1 MGLLSTGVIV
11 WSVVHW
17 FPAAL
22 PAVRNRLAGRLGAGP
37 YRGLFSLA
45 ILLSLV
51 LMIIGWRNSSVQ
63 SWYVPPLLGSPLVPL
78 LVLVAFFL
86 FAAANAPG
94 NTRRFLRHPML
105 TGMILWSVAHLLANG
120 DNRSVILFG
129 GLGLWA
135 FVSIVLINRRDRVYT
150 PPPAV
155 PFTRDLMTFAGAL
168 VVFAVVALLHRWL
181 FGVSPFPGL

>member
-1 MGLLSTGVIV
+1 MGVLVTGIVV
-11 WSVVHW
+11 WSLVHF

-22 PAVRNRLAGRLGAGP
+22 PAARNRLAGRLGAGP

-51 LMIIGWRNSSVQ
+51 LMVVGWRSSSVQ
-63 SWYVPPLLGSPLVPL
+63 PWYTPPLLGNPLVPL
-78 LVLVAFFL
+78 LVLLAFFL

-94 NTRRFLRHPML
+94 NTKRFLRHPML
-105 TGMILWSVAHLLANG
+105 TGTILWSLAHLLANG
-120 DNRSVILFG
+120 DNRSVVLFG
-129 GLGLWA
+129 GLALWA
-135 FVSIVLINRRDRVYT
+135 LVSILLINRRDGAYS

-155 PFTRDLMTFAGAL
+155 PATRDLMTLAGSA
-168 VVFAVVALLHRWL
+168 VVFVAVALLHRWL